1 MKYIII
7 PFFALLGFSF
17 IFVFYFLGYLTSV
30 LWQFNINPRY
40 ELAVG
45 GSIIEKEIESE
56 LNLKSIKDLTWLLFI
71 KYKAMVLIHNVNYY
85 LS

>member
-7 PFFALLGFSF
+7 PFFALLGFLF
-17 IFVFYFLGYLTSV
+17 IFVIYFLGYLISA
-30 LWQFNINPRY
+30 LWQFNINPKY

-45 GSIIEKEIESE
+45 GSIIEKEIEHE
-56 LNLKSIKDLTWLLFI
+56 LNLKSMNDLTWLLFI
-71 KYKAMVLIHNVNYY
+71 RYRAIVLIHNVKYY